1 MGQDIAE
8 SRFSAADFAEF
19 EARLAAETDLLQTWF
34 DESRFADTPAEGG
47 FELEAW
53 LIDRR
58 HMAPAPVIDALL
70 EHSANPLVVPELA
83 QFNLE
88 LNGTPVC
95 LRGDALSRLADELT
109 KTLAQ
114 CNQDAAQ
121 LDARVGT
128 VGILPTLRPE
138 HLVMAQMTPR
148 PRYRALNEQILRLRK
163 GEPIRLEIHGE
174 KPLAIEQQDVMLEAA
189 ATSFQIHLKM
199 SAAESARIFNASKI
213 LSAPMVAL
221 AANSPFLFGRE
232 LWSETRI
239 PLFEQAV
246 SVGGSPLRERVGFG
260 IHYAERSVMECFRA
274 NIRRYQI
281 LLPHLM
287 DDEPIER
294 LAHLRLHNGTI
305 WRWNRPLIGFDPP
318 SPRQSHGQASTL
330 ARPHLRLEHRVA
342 AAGPSVADNVANA
355 AFYFGAVLTLAR
367 MQEPPERR
375 ITFPRARN
383 NFYLAAEY
391 GFDAELAW
399 YDDKP
404 IALSPLIVDT
414 LLPLARA
421 GLRELG
427 IDVTEIEHWLGIIEQ
442 RARTKRTGSAW
453 QRAWVARFGPDMAAL
468 TEAYLGHQADA
479 RPVHE
484 WTLD

>member
-19 EARLAAETDLLQTWF
+19 EARLHTETDLLQTWF
-34 DESRFADTPAEGG
+34 DEDRFADTPTEGG
-47 FELEAW
+47 FELEAC
-53 LIDRR
+53 LVDRR
-58 HMAPAPVIDALL
+58 HMAPAPVIDAFL
-70 EHSANPLVVPELA
+70 EQSTNPLVVPELA

-88 LNGTPVC
+88 LNGTP
-95 LRGDALSRLADELT
+95 LRLAGDALSRLAAELSA
-109 KTLAQ
+109 TLAQ
-114 CNQDAAQ
+114 CNADAAR

-148 PRYRALNEQILRLRK
+148 PRYRALNEQILRLRD
-163 GEPIRLEIHGE
+163 GEPIRLQIHGE
-174 KPLAIEQQDVMLEAA
+174 QPLAIEQQDVMLEAA

-199 SAAESARIFNASKI
+199 TAAESARIFNASKI

-260 IHYAERSVMECFRA
+260 IRYAEHSVMECFRA

-281 LLPHLM
+281 LLPQLM
-287 DDEPIER
+287 DDEPVEH

-305 WRWNRPLIGFDPP
+305 WRWNRPLIGFDAPTLE
-318 SPRQSHGQASTL
+318 QSTE
-330 ARPHLRLEHRVA
+330 RPHLRLEHRVA

-355 AFYFGAVLTLAR
+355 AFYFGAVRALAR
-367 MQEPPERR
+367 MQQPPEQR
-375 ITFPRARN
+375 ISFARARS

-391 GFDAELAW
+391 GFDAELHW
-399 YDDKP
+399 YDDKR
-404 IALSPLIVDT
+404 IALPPLIVET
-414 LLPLARA
+414 LLPLARS
-421 GLRELG
+421 GLHDLG
-427 IDVTEIEHWLGIIEQ
+427 IDAAEIERWLGIIEQ

-453 QRAWVARFGPDMAAL
+453 QRAWVARYGLDMAAL
-468 TEAYLGHQADA
+468 TEAYLAHQADGK
-479 RPVHE
+479 PVHE